1 MAVKIGINGF
11 GRIGRCVLRAI
22 YERGL
27 ESEFEVV
34 AINSLDDGETRLHL
48 LKYDSTHGRFN
59 HDCSLNGD
67 DIVIDGHSIKTFS
80 ERNPADIPWGE
91 LGVELVLECTGIFN
105 SKAKSMAHIEG
116 GAKKVLLSAPGA
128 NDVDATIVYG
138 VNEDTLTGDM
148 QVVSNASCTTNCLA
162 PLAKVLHEKI
172 GIESGLVTTVHAYTN
187 DQRILDTPH
196 SDLRRARAAAMSMIP
211 TKTGAA
217 KAVGLVLPEL
227 NGRLDGMAIRVP
239 TNNVSLV
246 DLTFTAEKDVTREE
260 INRILKKAANSDDSL
275 AEVLDFSE
283 EPLVSIDYNHCPA
296 SSTVDAAETRVIGD
310 RLVKVLSWYDNE
322 WGFSNRMLDTAKAFI
337 NAK

>member
-1 MAVKIGINGF
+1 MAIKIAINGF
-11 GRIGRCVLRAI
+11 GRIGRCVLRAL

-27 ESEFEVV
+27 QDEFEVV
-34 AINSLDDGETRLHL
+34 AINSIDDPHTRLHL
-48 LKYDSTHGRFN
+48 LKYDSTHGRFGF
-59 HDCSLNGD
+59 DCSLDGD
-67 DIVIDGHSIKTFS
+67 DLVVDGHNIKTFS
-80 ERNPADIPWGE
+80 IKNPAELPWGE
-91 LGVELVLECTGIFN
+91 LGIDLVMECTGLFN
-105 SKAKSMAHIEG
+105 SKAKSIAHIEA

-128 NDVDATIVYG
+128 SDVDATIVYG
-138 VNEDTLTGDM
+138 VNESALTGDM

-162 PLAKVLHEKI
+162 PIAKVLHEKI

-187 DQRILDTPH
+187 DQRILDLPH

-246 DLTFTAEKDVTREE
+246 DLTFTAEKEVTRDE
-260 INRILKKAANSDDSL
+260 INRILKKAAAGDDSL
-275 AEVLDFSE
+275 AQVLGYSE

-296 SSTVDAAETRVIGD
+296 SSTVDAAETRVIGE

-322 WGFSNRMLDTAKAFI
+322 WGFSNRMLDTAKAFA
-337 NAK
+337 NA